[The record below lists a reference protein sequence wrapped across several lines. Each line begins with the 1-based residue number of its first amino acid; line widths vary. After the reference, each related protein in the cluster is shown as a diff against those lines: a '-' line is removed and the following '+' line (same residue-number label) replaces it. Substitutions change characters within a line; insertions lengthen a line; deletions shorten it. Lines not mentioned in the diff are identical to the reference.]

1 MAGHQGL
8 TRHRPTRLTPAAGT
22 GRARRLSA
30 LAWRRPWLG
39 LAGLMAPAAAWFA
52 VIYLA
57 ALAMLLVTAFWS
69 VDDLTGALDRTF
81 TLANFRQLAA
91 GATNRAIVLRT
102 VGLAAAVT
110 VADVLIA
117 FPFAYVAARIAG
129 PRLKLAL
136 FTLVMLPLWSS
147 YLARV
152 YAWRLILAH
161 DGILNWALGTLG
173 WPAADLGYSR
183 LAMGI
188 VYVYLWLP
196 FMITPLQ
203 AALERIPESMLEASG
218 DLGAR
223 PWRTLLSVVLPLSLP
238 GLLAGSLFTF
248 SLTLGDY
255 VTPLLVGGPGSD
267 LIGNVVYAN
276 VGIANDIPFAS
287 AVATV
292 PLVVMAAYLLLAR
305 RFGALDTL

>member
-1 MAGHQGL
+1 MILSPPPASPGL
-8 TRHRPTRLTPAAGT
+8 
-22 GRARRLSA
+22 RRLSA
-30 LAWRRPWLG
+30 AAWRRPGLG
-39 LAGLMAPAAAWFA
+39 LAGLLAPAGLWF
-52 VIYLA
+52 VLIYLA
-57 ALAMLLVTAFWS
+57 ALGMLLLAAFWS
-69 VDDLTGALDRTF
+69 VDDLTGEIDRSF
-81 TLANFRQLAA
+81 TLANFQQLLAS
-91 GATNRAIVLRT
+91 ATDRAIALRT

-110 VADVLIA
+110 VVDALIA
-117 FPFAYVAARIAG
+117 YPFAYFAARIAG
-129 PRLKLAL
+129 PRLRLAL

-161 DGILNWALGTLG
+161 DGILNWALVGLG
-173 WPAADLGYSR
+173 WPAAEIGYSR

-188 VYVYLWLP
+188 VYAYLWLP

-203 AALERIPESMLEASG
+203 TALERIPESMLEASR

-223 PWRTLLSVVLPLSLP
+223 PWRTLVTVVLPLSLP
-238 GLLAGSLFTF
+238 GLVAGSVFTF

-267 LIGNVVYAN
+267 LLGNVVYGN
-276 VGIANDIPFAS
+276 VGIANDIPFAA

-292 PLVVMAAYLLLAR
+292 PLVVMALYLLAAR
-305 RFGALDTL
+305 RLGALDTL